1 MPGRKKWE
9 IYVPKRESGR
19 RGKKA
24 GELASLSGCI
34 KKVNFWQALNIYIA
48 CTYSTS
54 PRVILTTND
63 ANDFVNA
70 KSHTREKPLLA
81 GYILS

>member
-1 MPGRKKWE
+1 MYQSERAGDEAKKRKSPAK
-9 IYVPKRESGR
+9 SGR
-19 RGKKA
+19 VGITVRVYKESQFLTSFKY
-24 GELASLSGCI
+24 
-34 KKVNFWQALNIYIA
+34 IYIA

-54 PRVILTTND
+54 LRVILTTNN

-81 GYILS
+81 GYILL